1 MPAAH
6 GFFGQDGARPADMTA
21 QARAQLERYPSA
33 TFRKATALGARAEDG
48 RFGVTLDTGEEL
60 SAAKLV
66 LAFGII
72 DILPDVPGVAERWGK
87 TVLHCPYC
95 HGYEFGGRKLGVL
108 STGSL
113 SAHQARIIANWGPT
127 TFFLNGHDEPGQADL
142 EELRTGGVRIERT
155 PVAKLEGE
163 ATGLRALQLAD
174 RRHVEIDALHV
185 APGARLASPI
195 AGQLGCVLDDKP
207 SGPLIRVDSSM
218 MTTVPGVYAA
228 GDTVRWA
235 GNAMLAAAAD
245 RFGGI
250 DVLVNNAGLV
260 YLGAVEE
267 GEDSEV
273 RKLFEANVFG
283 LAAML
288 RAALPGMRARGSGT
302 VVNLSSASG
311 LVAYPGLG
319 YYSASKFAVEGL
331 TEALWQEV
339 EPLGIKVILVEPG
352 AFRTGI
358 NARSPRAPS
367 NPACAPAA
375 AEMLG
380 FLEAAGD
387 TICRGDPERAAA
399 VLSRAVE
406 TGDAPH
412 RLILG
417 SDAYAGVTGKL
428 DAMGAEYAQWK
439 AVSESTDFPA

>member
-1 MPAAH
+1 MRAMSPV
-6 GFFGQDGARPADMTA
+6 QDAQRA
-21 QARAQLERYPSA
+21 QAPSA
-33 TFRKATALGARAEDG
+33 LDSLMKTWLITGASSGIGAALARAVLKAG
-48 RFGVTLDTGEEL
+48 HNVAVTARNAARV
-60 SAAKLV
+60 SA
-66 LAFGII
+66 
-72 DILPDVPGVAERWGK
+72 
-87 TVLHCPYC
+87 
-95 HGYEFGGRKLGVL
+95 
-108 STGSL
+108 
-113 SAHQARIIANWGPT
+113 
-127 TFFLNGHDEPGQADL
+127 
-142 EELRTGGVRIERT
+142 
-155 PVAKLEGE
+155 
-163 ATGLRALQLAD
+163 LAD
-174 RRHVEIDALHV
+174 A
-185 APGARLASPI
+185 APDRVLPI
-195 AGQLGCVLDDKP
+195 ALDLAHPDQ
-207 SGPLIRVDSSM
+207 I
-218 MTTVPGVYAA
+218 
-228 GDTVRWA
+228 
-235 GNAMLAAAAD
+235 AAAVRAAEE

-267 GEDSEV
+267 GEDAEV

-283 LAAML
+283 LCAML

-339 EPLGIKVILVEPG
+339 EPLGIKVILAEPG

-399 VLSRAVE
+399 VILRAVE

-428 DAMGAEYAQWK
+428 DAMRAEYARWE
-439 AVSESTDFPA
+439 AVSKSTDFLA